1 MYVFDQKLYYLKIG
15 SSETLPCSL
24 PNDTHIRWYV
34 DGMVA
39 STSGRQIE
47 TSGDTLTINDITV
60 SDGGT
65 YECRGLKYTEFFTIY
80 VIGR

>member
-1 MYVFDQKLYYLKIG
+1 MLDRTPYYLKIG

-24 PNDTHIRWYV
+24 KNDTHIRWYS
-34 DGMVA
+34 DGKVA
-39 STSGRQIE
+39 STSGRQIK
-47 TSGDTLTINDITV
+47 TSGDTLTINDVKV

-65 YECRGLKYTEFFTIY
+65 YECRGLKYTKLFTIY